1 MNPSW
6 EAIVVLGG
14 LLVTMAAYAL
24 FAGADFGGGI
34 WDLLAGSTERG
45 AEPRKEIDT
54 SVTPVWEGNQTWIVL
69 GLVLL
74 WTAFPEAFAAVMT
87 TLFVPL
93 ALSLLGILL
102 RGVGFA
108 FRHESEQLR
117 TQQLNGALF
126 GLASMLAPFFL
137 GVAVGAV
144 ATGKVVTR
152 GHGNQPGAWMSA
164 TPLLTGALF
173 VASCAYIGAVYL
185 VGDSH
190 QRGKPHMVRY
200 FSQRALASGAVTG
213 LLAAANMALL
223 WHSAPYV
230 FHRLIWWPGLP
241 LVLVSVAGGLA
252 AFVLILRRRV
262 FLLRVA
268 AALAVAGVIAAW
280 GVAQYPWLLPTSL
293 SLAKGSAPQASLRSE
308 LAVLAMAAVLVVPA
322 FAFLYRLQQTGRLG
336 VTESSRELKQAVRAE
351 NQGTAEAAVS
361 AEGGKAVPALASVLA
376 GAAVLRRLRRSGK
389 RER

>member
-6 EAIVVLGG
+6 EAIVVLVG
-14 LLVTMAAYAL
+14 LLGTMAAYAL

-34 WDLLAGSTERG
+34 WDLLAGSTKQG
-45 AEPRKEIDT
+45 AEPRQEIDI

-93 ALSLLGILL
+93 VLSLLGILL

-126 GLASMLAPFFL
+126 GAASILAPFFL
-137 GVAVGAV
+137 GVSVGAV
-144 ATGKVVTR
+144 ATGNVVAR
-152 GHGNQPGAWMSA
+152 GHGNQPSAWMSA

-173 VASCAYIGAVYL
+173 VAACAYIGAVYL

-200 FSQRALASGAVTG
+200 FSRRALAAGAVTG
-213 LLAAANMALL
+213 LLAAANMGLL
-223 WHSAPYV
+223 WHSAPYT
-230 FHRLIWWPGLP
+230 FHRLIGWPGLP
-241 LVLVSVAGGLA
+241 LVVVSVAGGLA
-252 AFVLILRRRV
+252 AFVLILRGRV

-268 AALAVAGVIAAW
+268 AALAVVGVIAAW

-293 SLAKGSAPQASLRSE
+293 DLADGSAPLASLRSE
-308 LAVLAMAAVLVVPA
+308 IAVLAMAAVLVAPA
-322 FAFLYRLQQTGRLG
+322 FAYLYRLQQTGRLQ
-336 VTESSRELKQAVRAE
+336 VTESSRELKEAVRAE
-351 NQGTAEAAVS
+351 NQGTAPAAAS
-361 AEGGKAVPALASVLA
+361 TESGKAVPVLASVLT
-376 GAAVLRRLRRSGK
+376 GAAVLRRLRRGK